1 MIKRTIFLLSLLVL
15 LVGIPAAVA
24 QQKVGKWTV
33 YPTAGRDFDDIVDG
47 NDITYFLNEGS
58 LYSLNHSDNE
68 FFSYNKA
75 NKLSEAGAIG
85 RIFYNAAKGYLLI
98 AYNSGNIDILYDDG
112 RVVNMADIRDAQLN
126 SQTTVLDVAFGD
138 GRIYVAT
145 AFGLVIFDESGH
157 HVVESCIINEPIGR
171 VFVMGPYVVLLKG
184 PKATYEVYFAPIE
197 GRHSQLS
204 HFTHMGYIYYDDLVA
219 LDDTQLGF
227 RYKERG
233 INSYR
238 FNFEEPSVTLRY
250 LDTGNV
256 IPGIYQIEGAAMGLT
271 DTEFV
276 ILTPDGGGSRT
287 PRPEILRSGRL
298 FVNTDLTSVWKVED
312 GVVSRYDVTT
322 SPITQLISPFEI
334 EGVSTRTP
342 AMLYWDK
349 DGDLLYITDYALSHL
364 FSCGTEDYN
373 SARVCISTIDS
384 DGTIRNVG
392 PVYNEEGH
400 EISYTD
406 AAGRE
411 QTVRIAGMTHLAV
424 DPDDSDLYYIAT
436 TRGGLAAISQG
447 EVKALFGQDDL
458 PLNTVWTDFF
468 IDTRID
474 ADGNLW
480 VAQYNSETSQLYA
493 VLPAAKRRQ
502 LEIVKKSDWKVINTP
517 VNYKAQRDCILTQCK
532 HSNYY
537 FGSYGYGVGLL
548 VIDNNGT
555 PSDFADD
562 KYMLHGSVT
571 DVDGKS
577 VPVNTIT
584 TIVEDQNG
592 QVWIGTISGMYII
605 QNPAAAIDRALQVK
619 RPVVA
624 RNDGTNL
631 GDYLLDAETIYC
643 IAVDNS
649 NRKWFA
655 TETSGVYLSSADGTE
670 ILAHFTTDNSALPSN
685 TVYSIACD
693 PHSNKVYFG
702 TSEGLASYDSDSGP
716 ASEDF
721 SDVYVYPN
729 PVRPDYSGPIT
740 VTGLKDRSL
749 VKIADSAGNVLF
761 QTRSEGGIVSW
772 DGCDSSGHRVR
783 SGVYFVFAS
792 QTDGTTSDGCVAK
805 FMVIN

>member
-15 LVGIPAAVA
+15 LAGAMPVAA

-33 YPTAGRDFDDIVDG
+33 YPTAGRIFDDIVDG
-47 NDITYFLNEGS
+47 NDISYFLNEGS

-75 NKLSEAGAIG
+75 NKLSEAGGIE
-85 RIFYNAAKGYLLI
+85 RIFYNAARGYLLI
-98 AYNSGNIDILYDDG
+98 AYTSGNIDILYDDG
-112 RVVNMADIRDAQLN
+112 RIVNMADIRDAQLN
-126 SQTTVLDVAFGD
+126 AQRTVLDVAFGD
-138 GRIYVAT
+138 GKIYVAT
-145 AFGLVIFDESGH
+145 AFGLVIFDEKGH
-157 HVVESCIINEPIGR
+157 HVVESCILNEPIGR
-171 VFVMGPYVVLLKG
+171 VFVMSGNVVLLKG
-184 PKATYEVYFAPIE
+184 AKATYEVYFAPVE

-204 HFTHMGYIYYDDLVA
+204 HFTHMGYIYYDDLVP

-256 IPGIYQIEGAAMGLT
+256 IPGIRHIDGAALGMT
-271 DTEFV
+271 ETEFV
-276 ILTPDGGGSRT
+276 VLTPDGGVKRT
-287 PRPEILRSGRL
+287 PRPEALRSGSL

-312 GVVSRYDVTT
+312 GLVSRYDVTT
-322 SPITQLISPFEI
+322 TPATVLISPFEI

-342 AMLYWDK
+342 AMLYWDR
-349 DGDLLYITDYALSHL
+349 DGELLYATDYALSHL
-364 FSCGTEDYN
+364 FSCGTEEYN
-373 SARVCISTIDS
+373 STPVCVSTIDA
-384 DGTIRNVG
+384 DGVIRNVG
-392 PVYNEEGH
+392 PNYGDGGTKVT
-400 EISYTD
+400 YTD
-406 AAGRE
+406 AAGTE
-411 QTVRIAGMTHLAV
+411 QTVKIAGMSHLAV
-424 DPDDSDLYYIAT
+424 DPDDPDLYYIAT
-436 TRGGLAAISQG
+436 TSGGLTAISQG
-447 EVKALFGQDDL
+447 EVVAVFSQEDF
-458 PLNTVWTDFF
+458 PLNSVWTDFF

-474 ADGNLW
+474 VDGNLW
-480 VAQYNSETSQLYA
+480 VAQYNSETARLYA

-502 LEIVKKSDWKVINTP
+502 LDTVKKSDWHVINTP
-517 VNYKAQRDCILTQCK
+517 VNYHAQRDCILTQCRR
-532 HSNYY
+532 SNYY
-537 FGSYGYGVGLL
+537 FGSYGYGNGLL

-555 PSDFADD
+555 PSNFADD

-571 DVDGKS
+571 DVDGKN
-577 VPVNTIT
+577 VPVGTIT
-584 TIVEDQNG
+584 TIVEDHNG
-592 QVWIGTISGMYII
+592 QVWIGTTSGMFVI

-655 TETSGVYLSSADGTE
+655 TETSGVYLTSADGTV
-670 ILAHFTTDNSALPSN
+670 ILDHFTTDNSALPSN
-685 TVYSIACD
+685 TVYSVACS
-693 PHSNKVYFG
+693 PNSNKVYFG
-702 TSEGLASYDSDSGP
+702 TAEGLVSYDSDSGP
-716 ASEDF
+716 AAEDF

-749 VKIADSAGNVLF
+749 VKIADAAGNVLF
-761 QTRSEGGIVSW
+761 QARSEGGIVSW
-772 DGCDSSGHRVR
+772 NGCDSSGRRVR

-792 QTDGTTSDGCVAK
+792 HTDGSTSDGCVAK